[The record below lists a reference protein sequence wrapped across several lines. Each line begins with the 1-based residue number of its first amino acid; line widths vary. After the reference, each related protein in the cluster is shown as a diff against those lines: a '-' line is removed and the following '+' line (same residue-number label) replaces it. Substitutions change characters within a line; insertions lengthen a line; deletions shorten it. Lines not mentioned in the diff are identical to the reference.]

1 MSRQKRRAKVRA
13 RTPTG
18 GNVPQIKNSGYSEGG
33 ASRTSSILKSYLLMR
48 LSAKSDIDAN
58 LPLLRNRSADQ
69 ATNTPIGAAAI
80 QTSAIHTI
88 GAGLKVFPRIRYMD
102 LGISHEEARA
112 WQKKARSEFDLW
124 AASKHCDLYRR
135 NNFYDLQDMAYVS
148 YLVDGDAFAL
158 FRRKPPTGYMPYT
171 LRLQILE
178 GNRISN
184 PMDGSFPGALGP
196 FAVEMISPQTGN
208 RIVSGVEIDADGA
221 VEAYWVCNKVQGDA
235 VEIGKLEKWVRVKAF
250 GDLSGMPNIVQI
262 CHDIRSEQYRGVPYL
277 APVIETLKQVS
288 RYTNAELTAAII
300 KSFFAL
306 FFTNNPSGASDMPAP
321 SVYSTEGGEY
331 DPHAPVVDVSEYGLG
346 PGTLNALPAGVD
358 VKAVDAGRSMST
370 FDAFVT
376 QLIKQ
381 IGAAIGVPYEVI
393 MKNFTS
399 SYSASRAAML
409 QAWEEFKLRRTWFAR
424 DYTQLKNYTGKVT
437 MYIDGMCASA
447 ATIIACAGDSV
458 IMPANTIYMI
468 HNPKSAMAGY
478 FDAPELDKISA
489 SLGAVKQTIV
499 NVYMARVQGVLSEVQ
514 LKHKMDSEE
523 WMTAETAKS
532 YGFVDEIVEA
542 VPIENRIEGDV
553 LFVNSVSCRMDRF
566 QNAAKLR
573 EIIHGEPTHRRRS
586 DVSMTDNEILQKL
599 KNLLGLGAN
608 PQPDMSPIPPVV
620 PAVQNHAKER
630 EAILAEERQ
639 RMAALDAM
647 KSGNPVVDTIIET
660 AKKNGATAEIV
671 RLYVDAIG
679 QGQPTAQT
687 AGEEKM
693 LAAIKAI
700 LQDNAESGAGDV
712 LPVPQGGA
720 RNEAAEKASN
730 IEEVANIANKIMGVN

>member
-33 ASRTSSILKSYLLMR
+33 ASRTSSILKSYLPMR

-424 DYTQLKNYTGKVT
+424 DFCQPVYEAWLSE
-437 MYIDGMCASA
+437 A
-447 ATIIACAGDSV
+447 IAIGRL
-458 IMPANTIYMI
+458 
-468 HNPKSAMAGY
+468 
-478 FDAPELDKISA
+478 DAPGFFDDPAIRAAWCHADWYGPTMSILDPVKDITGSA
-489 SLGAVKQTIV
+489 L
-499 NVYMARVQGVLSEVQ
+499 RVQYGLS
-514 LKHKMDSEE
+514 
-523 WMTAETAKS
+523 T
-532 YGFVDEIVEA
+532 
-542 VPIENRIEGDV
+542 R
-553 LFVNSVSCRMDRF
+553 
-566 QNAAKLR
+566 
-573 EIIHGEPTHRRRS
+573 
-586 DVSMTDNEILQKL
+586 
-599 KNLLGLGAN
+599 
-608 PQPDMSPIPPVV
+608 
-620 PAVQNHAKER
+620 ER
-630 EAILAEERQ
+630 EAAEMTGMDFEENMEQLAWEQKKLEELGLPKGSPEVLAGQVLTATQEGGEDDDDKQGIL
-639 RMAALDAM
+639 
-647 KSGNPVVDTIIET
+647 
-660 AKKNGATAEIV
+660 
-671 RLYVDAIG
+671 
-679 QGQPTAQT
+679 
-687 AGEEKM
+687 
-693 LAAIKAI
+693 
-700 LQDNAESGAGDV
+700 
-712 LPVPQGGA
+712 
-720 RNEAAEKASN
+720 
-730 IEEVANIANKIMGVN
+730 EVQE

>member
-1 MSRQKRRAKVRA
+1 MSRRKRNTKARA
-13 RTPTG
+13 RMPTVAAKDG
-18 GNVPQIKNSGYSEGG
+18 IMQIKNSGYSEGG
-33 ASRTSSILKSYLLMR
+33 ASRTSSILKSYLPMK

-124 AASKHCDLYRR
+124 AASKHSDLYRR

-158 FRRKPPTGYMPYT
+158 FRRKPPTSYMPYT

-178 GNRISN
+178 GSRISN
-184 PMDGSFPGALGP
+184 PMDGSFPGGLGP
-196 FAVEMISPQTGN
+196 FAVEMVSPETGN

-235 VEIGKLEKWVRVKAF
+235 VEIAKIEKWVRVKAF

-321 SVYSTEGGEY
+321 STYNMDSEGGEEY
-331 DPHAPVVDVSEYGLG
+331 DPRAPVVDASEYGLG

-424 DYTQLKNYTGKVT
+424 DFCQPVYEAWLAEAIAIGRIEAPGFFDDPAIRAAWCHADWYGPTMSILDPVKDITG
-437 MYIDGMCASA
+437 SA
-447 ATIIACAGDSV
+447 
-458 IMPANTIYMI
+458 
-468 HNPKSAMAGY
+468 
-478 FDAPELDKISA
+478 L
-489 SLGAVKQTIV
+489 
-499 NVYMARVQGVLSEVQ
+499 RVQYGLS
-514 LKHKMDSEE
+514 
-523 WMTAETAKS
+523 T
-532 YGFVDEIVEA
+532 
-542 VPIENRIEGDV
+542 R
-553 LFVNSVSCRMDRF
+553 
-566 QNAAKLR
+566 
-573 EIIHGEPTHRRRS
+573 
-586 DVSMTDNEILQKL
+586 
-599 KNLLGLGAN
+599 
-608 PQPDMSPIPPVV
+608 
-620 PAVQNHAKER
+620 ER
-630 EAILAEERQ
+630 EAAEMTGMDFEENIEQLAWEQKKLEE
-639 RMAALDAM
+639 LGLP
-647 KSGNPVVDTIIET
+647 KGNPEVL
-660 AKKNGATAEIV
+660 A
-671 RLYVDAIG
+671 G
-679 QGQPTAQT
+679 Q
-687 AGEEKM
+687 
-693 LAAIKAI
+693 I
-700 LQDNAESGAGDV
+700 LTSE
-712 LPVPQGGA
+712 PKQGGGEDDA
-720 RNEAAEKASN
+720 DQN
-730 IEEVANIANKIMGVN
+730 ILEVQK